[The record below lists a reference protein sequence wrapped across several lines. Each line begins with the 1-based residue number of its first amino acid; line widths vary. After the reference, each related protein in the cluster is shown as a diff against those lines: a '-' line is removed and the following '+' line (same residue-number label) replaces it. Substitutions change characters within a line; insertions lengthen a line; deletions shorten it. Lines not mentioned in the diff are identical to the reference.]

1 MGLIEQAYETYC
13 AMEKQY
19 VGVYGEKGEPL
30 VPISHQ
36 IVKADIEITLDEAG
50 NFLNAR
56 EAATEDAKIIVPV
69 TEKSAG
75 RTGDTICAHP
85 LCDQIRFLTPQY
97 PQKYAAYLTQ
107 LHQWENSAYSHPKLH
122 VIARYVER
130 GTVLQDIADAGLIK
144 INADGFPASKPQEKL
159 VVCWRVESGET
170 DDVSACWKDRSLLQ
184 AFIDYYAS
192 TKQEEP
198 VFCMVSGTNAIPATQ
213 HPKKIVTANSCA
225 NAKLVSANDTS
236 GFTYRGRFTT
246 DAQAMTMGYEASQKI
261 HNAIHWLAA
270 NQGVPIGNRTFL
282 CWNPKGI
289 ELPKPRAAFLRG
301 NGGTQVKYSD
311 YRKAL
316 SETLRGWKNT
326 IPSDEKAIVTA
337 FAAATSGRLAVT
349 YYSELMA
356 QDFVERLCNW
366 DDICCW
372 HNGPYGIQSPSLS
385 QIVDCAFGTVRKSG
399 EKTILE
405 TDDRVKGQQLQRM
418 LSCRVDK
425 QKIPLDIRPAVA
437 GKASNLQ
444 IMDAALREKVLSTA
458 CAVIR
463 KYYYDWYQ
471 EEWNMALEPEK
482 KDISYQYGRLLAV
495 FEKIER
501 DTYDKNEG
509 REPNAI
515 RMQSVLA
522 KRPQY
527 ASCIVWEQLKKAYY
541 PKLKPNAR
549 GYYDRLVGQIIAQIS
564 DFPDGVQNKALG
576 DTYLMGYYLQR
587 NALYTSNTS
596 GTGSADHTENT
607 SDTENTDNCQEEE

>member
-1 MGLIEQAYETYC
+1 MGLMEQAYETYC
-13 AMEKQY
+13 AMERQY
-19 VGVYGEKGEPL
+19 VGVYGETGEPL

-50 NFLNAR
+50 NFLNASAVA
-56 EAATEDAKIIVPV
+56 EEDAKIIIPV
-69 TEKSAG
+69 TEQSSG
-75 RTGDTICAHP
+75 RTGDTTCAHP

-122 VIARYVER
+122 AIARYVEK
-130 GTVLQDIADAGLIK
+130 GTVLQDLAGSGLIAVNENGLPTK
-144 INADGFPASKPQEKL
+144 EKL
-159 VVCWRVESGET
+159 VVCWRVESGEV
-170 DDVSACWKDRSLLQ
+170 DDVSACWKDRSLFQ

-192 TKQEEP
+192 TKQEKP

-236 GFTYRGRFTT
+236 GFTFRGRFTT
-246 DAQAMTMGYEASQKI
+246 DTQAMTMGYEASQKI
-261 HNAIHWLAA
+261 HNALHWLAA
-270 NQGVPIGNRTFL
+270 NQGVPFGNRTFL
-282 CWNPKGI
+282 CWNPRGI
-289 ELPKPRAAFLRG
+289 ELPKARAIFLRG
-301 NGGTQVKYSD
+301 NGEKRMKYSD

-326 IPSDEKAIVTA
+326 IPQDEKAIVAA

-349 YYSELMA
+349 YYSELLA
-356 QDFVERLCNW
+356 QDFAERLYSW
-366 DDICCW
+366 DAVCCW

-399 EKTILE
+399 ENTNLE
-405 TDDRVKGQQLQRM
+405 TDDRVKGQQFQRL
-418 LSCRVDK
+418 LSCRVDR
-425 QKIPLDIRPAVA
+425 QKMPNDIRRAVA
-437 GKASNLQ
+437 AKATNLQ
-444 IMDAALREKVLSTA
+444 IMDTALREKVLFTA
-458 CAVIR
+458 CAVLR

-501 DTYDKNEG
+501 DTYDKTEG

-515 RMQSVLA
+515 RMQSVFA

-527 ASCIVWEQLKKAYY
+527 ASRIVWEQLKKAYY
-541 PKLKPNAR
+541 PRLKPGAR

-587 NALYTSNTS
+587 SALYTS
-596 GTGSADHTENT
+596 GTGSADHTENI
-607 SDTENTDNCQEEE
+607 SDTENTDNRQEEE

>member
-1 MGLIEQAYETYC
+1 MGLMEQAYETYC

-19 VGVYGEKGEPL
+19 VGVYGETREPL

-50 NFLNAR
+50 NFLNAS
-56 EAATEDAKIIVPV
+56 AVADEDARIIIPV
-69 TEKSAG
+69 TEQSSG
-75 RTGDTICAHP
+75 RTGDTTCAHP

-97 PQKYAAYLTQ
+97 PQKYEAYLTQ

-122 VIARYVER
+122 AIARYVEK
-130 GTVLQDIADAGLIK
+130 GTVLQDVAVAGLIK
-144 INADGFPASKPQEKL
+144 VNADGFPVSAHEKL
-159 VVCWRVESGET
+159 VVCWRVESGEA
-170 DDVSACWKDRSLLQ
+170 DDISACWKDRSLFQ

-192 TKQEEP
+192 TKQEKP

-236 GFTYRGRFTT
+236 GFTYRGRFKT

-261 HNAIHWLAA
+261 HNALHWLAA
-270 NQGVPIGNRTFL
+270 NQGVSFGFGNRTFL

-301 NGGTQVKYSD
+301 NGGARVKYSD
-311 YRKAL
+311 YRRAL

-326 IPSDEKAIVTA
+326 IPPDEKAIVTA

-349 YYSELMA
+349 YYSELLA
-356 QDFVERLCNW
+356 QDFAERLYSW
-366 DDICCW
+366 DAVCCW
-372 HNGPYGIQSPSLS
+372 QNGAYGIQSPSLF

-399 EKTILE
+399 EKTTLE
-405 TDDRVKGQQLQRM
+405 TDDRVKGQQLQRL

-425 QKIPLDIRPAVA
+425 QKMPQDIRRAVA
-437 GKASNLQ
+437 EKASNLQ
-444 IMDAALREKVLSTA
+444 IMDASLRENVLFTA
-458 CAVIR
+458 CAVLR

-471 EEWNMALEPEK
+471 EEWDMALETEK

-501 DTYDKNEG
+501 DTYDKTEG

-515 RMQSVLA
+515 RMQSVFA

-527 ASCIVWEQLKKAYY
+527 ASRIVWEQLKKAYY
-541 PKLKPNAR
+541 PRLKPGAR
-549 GYYDRLVGQIIAQIS
+549 GYYDRLVSQIIAQIS

-587 NALYTSNTS
+587 SALYTS
-596 GTGSADHTENT
+596 GTGSADHTENI
-607 SDTENTDNCQEEE
+607 SDTENADNRQEEE